1 MIEDPGALSQRADPP
16 SQGGGR
22 GFDVEEIDEIEEEA
36 VMEEEVGLVERG
48 EEEIESLSCQIES
61 NTTLV
66 KTRIISTFF
75 NVYPSMAH
83 VLNAFPL
90 NHCCVSP
97 EKRRGR
103 WYDAFSGM

>member
-1 MIEDPGALSQRADPP
+1 MIEDPGALSQRAGPP
-16 SQGGGR
+16 SQGGGG
-22 GFDVEEIDEIEEEA
+22 GFDVEEIDEVEEEA
-36 VMEEEVGLVERG
+36 VEEEVVGIVERG
-48 EEEIESLSCQIES
+48 EEEIEFLSCQIES

-75 NVYPSMAH
+75 TVYPSVVH

-90 NHCCVSP
+90 NLCCVRP